1 MPNQTTSI
9 WRKPGLHDYAVAL
22 KKKGKLSKEIA
33 EAANK
38 KFRIRL
44 TADAVTGHLA
54 RSVAGGAAPSLIADE
69 PTYEYLSE
77 SVLRDREEVETKSA
91 YEELKKKYEIA
102 VSQANAV
109 ERLMLRLS
117 EVVKALPAVK
127 APKPYIISK
136 DAVKESA
143 VLVGSCWHIGEKIDA
158 EEMGGLNEYNFDIF
172 TRRLQHIVEKT
183 ISFTQGNMSNHVF
196 EDLHVFLTGD
206 MVSGIIHEELIE
218 SNELHIVDQALMG
231 ALVTAQ
237 ALQDLAR
244 QFPKVIVTCV
254 VGNHGRTQKEKTFK
268 NKGTKSWD
276 YVFYNTLA
284 MLLKNQSN
292 IEFIIPKS
300 YWAVV
305 DVQGHLFQVQHGD
318 TVRGSLGIPFYGFKR
333 EVGKWAEIHAVQN
346 RIVRYFVTSHFH
358 TKAILQSGIGEMIM
372 NASLKGGDEYAIG
385 LGLYGDPIQLLFGVH
400 EKYGKSWELSLNA
413 KHINA
418 ADEVRYRC
426 DLRVPIADQLSFV
439 A

>member
-9 WRKPGLHDYAVAL
+9 WLKPGLHDYAVAL
-22 KKKGKLSKEIA
+22 RKKGKFPKEIA

-38 KFRIRL
+38 KFGVSL
-44 TADAVTGHLA
+44 SENSVDKHLR
-54 RSVAGGAAPSLIADE
+54 RSVEKPAGETVTRPAPTE
-69 PTYEYLSE
+69 KYLTE
-77 SVLRDREEVETKSA
+77 EVIRDREVKEAKASL
-91 YEELKKKYEIA
+91 EELQRKYKIA
-102 VSQANAV
+102 VAQANAV
-109 ERLMLRLS
+109 ERLMMRLG
-117 EVVKALPAVK
+117 EVVEALPPVK
-127 APKPYIISK
+127 APKPYKISK
-136 DAVKESA
+136 DTVKESA
-143 VLVGSCWHIGEKIDA
+143 VLVGSCWHIGEKIDF

-172 TRRLQHIVEKT
+172 TRRLQHVVDKT

-237 ALQDLAR
+237 ALQDLAG

-284 MLLKNQSN
+284 MLLKNQPN

-346 RIVRYFVTSHFH
+346 RIVRYYVTSHFH

-400 EKYGKSWELSLNA
+400 ERYGKTWELSLNA
-413 KHINA
+413 KYTNA
-418 ADEVRYRC
+418 ADDMRYRF
-426 DLRVPIADQLSFV
+426 DLRQPIANQLALV